1 MYIYTNNLTAHAHVL
16 LTDSMGMGMG
26 EGDIVSTYSVTM
38 VVAGVA
44 EQHVLHVPVL
54 ILGSGHNVIS
64 SFPIQPPGFY
74 TDLAV
79 HGPQSRCHGDNIWVI
94 CLSCGRRYAISY
106 QILWLD
112 KWDSDSMGSGA
123 LLENI

>member
-1 MYIYTNNLTAHAHVL
+1 MGI
-16 LTDSMGMGMG
+16 GMGMG
-26 EGDIVSTYSVTM
+26 EGDIVSTYFVTM
-38 VVAGVA
+38 VAGVA

-79 HGPQSRCHGDNIWVI
+79 HRAGVVGTPYGSYVSHAAI
-94 CLSCGRRYAISY
+94 CQQLSDTLVG
-106 QILWLD
+106 
-112 KWDSDSMGSGA
+112 
-123 LLENI
+123 

>member
-1 MYIYTNNLTAHAHVL
+1 MYSLA
-16 LTDSMGMGMG
+16 DGMGMS

-79 HGPQSRCHGDNIWVI
+79 HRAGVMGTPYGSYVSHAAI
-94 CLSCGRRYAISY
+94 CQQLSDTLVG
-106 QILWLD
+106 
-112 KWDSDSMGSGA
+112 
-123 LLENI
+123 

>member
-26 EGDIVSTYSVTM
+26 DGDIVSMYSVTM
-38 VVAGVA
+38 VAGVA

-79 HGPQSRCHGDNIWVI
+79 HGPQSRCHGDTIWVI
-94 CLSCGRRYAISY
+94 CLSCGDMPAAIRYFGWINGTLT
-106 QILWLD
+106 Q
-112 KWDSDSMGSGA
+112 WDQE
-123 LLENI
+123 LY

>member
-1 MYIYTNNLTAHAHVL
+1 MYINTNNLTAHAHVL
-16 LTDSMGMGMG
+16 LTDSMGIGMGMG
-26 EGDIVSTYSVTM
+26 EGDIVSTNSVTM
-38 VVAGVA
+38 VAGVA

-79 HGPQSRCHGDNIWVI
+79 HGPQSRCHGDTIWVI
-94 CLSCGRRYAISY
+94 CLSCGDMPSAIRYFGWINGTLT
-106 QILWLD
+106 Q
-112 KWDSDSMGSGA
+112 WDQE
-123 LLENI
+123 LY

>member
-1 MYIYTNNLTAHAHVL
+1 
-16 LTDSMGMGMG
+16 MGKG

-94 CLSCGRRYAISY
+94 RLTCGDMPSAIRYFGWIQGTLA
-106 QILWLD
+106 Q
-112 KWDSDSMGSGA
+112 WDQE
-123 LLENI
+123 LY